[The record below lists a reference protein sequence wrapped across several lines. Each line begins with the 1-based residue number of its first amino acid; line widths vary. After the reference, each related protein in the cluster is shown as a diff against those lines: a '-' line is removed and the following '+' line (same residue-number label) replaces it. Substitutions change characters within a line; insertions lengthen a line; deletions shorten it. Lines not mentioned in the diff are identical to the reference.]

1 MTRNIVVLTV
11 ALLTACSAL
20 QKGQELANRPPSISV
35 AEAALASGAPQVA
48 LVICTDWTAREPSNL
63 DAQICEGNA
72 LAALGRRDE
81 AEAKFLQ
88 AQQISSSET
97 RGLMGMGRL
106 KLSTDPQAAEALF
119 KQVLDRNPNN
129 AAAWNDLGIASDLQE
144 RHAEAQVAY
153 QRALGSAPGMH
164 AAEVN
169 LALSMAMS
177 GHAEEAVQRLRALAS
192 NPDASPRLR
201 HDFAAALAMAN
212 QPEEAAKLLR
222 RELRPDEIDQAIAGY
237 RALADATPPSAAPV
251 AMPTAT
257 PQATNPV
264 PLATSPSPRPVDV
277 AVPRPVVEAP
287 PAPTQAAVLPTHQAE
302 QPAQPAPRMETAAP
316 PTPPVAE
323 PPVSLSAGGG
333 PVEVRIV
340 LRATADSWVRVS
352 ERHGRALLNRLMHSG
367 DFWSV
372 PPDAQPAQLRLTTG
386 NAGGID
392 IIIDGQP
399 VPSLGKSG
407 TVRHE
412 VPLDPVAL
420 REGQPAVVVPHGRR
434 RRSPVRA
441 RRIGALQGGGE
452 LAYSR

>member
-1 MTRNIVVLTV
+1 MGHMTRNIMVLTV

-20 QKGQELANRPPSISV
+20 QKGQRLANRPPSISV

-81 AEAKFLQ
+81 AEAAFLQ
-88 AQQISSSET
+88 AQQISSGET

-106 KLSTDPQAAEALF
+106 KLGTDPQAAEALF

-153 QRALGSAPGMH
+153 QRALGAAPGMP

-222 RELRPDEIDQAIAGY
+222 GELRPDEIDQAIAGY
-237 RALADATPPSAAPV
+237 RALADAAPPSAAPV
-251 AMPTAT
+251 QT
-257 PQATNPV
+257 PNPAPQVTNPM
-264 PLATSPSPRPVDV
+264 PLATLPPPQPVDASKAALPAAPRPAVDV
-277 AVPRPVVEAP
+277 APT
-287 PAPTQAAVLPTHQAE
+287 PAPAAMP
-302 QPAQPAPRMETAAP
+302 PAPRMDATASPVSPSA
-316 PTPPVAE
+316 PPVAK
-323 PPVSLSAGGG
+323 PPVPPSAGGT
-333 PVEVRIV
+333 PVEGSIV
-340 LRATADSWVRVS
+340 LRATADFWVRVS
-352 ERHGRALLNRLMHSG
+352 ERHGRALLNRLMHAG
-367 DFWSV
+367 DSWSV
-372 PPDAQPAQLRLTTG
+372 PPDAQPTQLLLTTG

-392 IIIDGQP
+392 IMVDGQP
-399 VPSLGKSG
+399 VPSLGRNG
-407 TVRHE
+407 AVRHE
-412 VPLDPVAL
+412 VPLDPVFFRRDKPQRPFRTPGAVAAARSERAPDGFL
-420 REGQPAVVVPHGRR
+420 RAV
-434 RRSPVRA
+434 
-441 RRIGALQGGGE
+441 I
-452 LAYSR
+452 